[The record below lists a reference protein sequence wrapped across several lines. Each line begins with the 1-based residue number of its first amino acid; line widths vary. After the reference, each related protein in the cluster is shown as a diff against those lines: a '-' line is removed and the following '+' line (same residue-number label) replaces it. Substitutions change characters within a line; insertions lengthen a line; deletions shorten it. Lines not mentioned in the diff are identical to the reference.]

1 MIQYQ
6 MDLCELFFRS
16 SMRYPKMPQTL
27 EEAVRTRYPAEG
39 STQIAEI
46 FGIPKEEVRNT
57 AKKLGIRS
65 RIRKSTDK
73 FPGLNDK
80 IKRRYENEGPGKLSE
95 EYGVTRAV
103 VIQRARKLGVKIKD
117 QGEIDYPGLN
127 EAIQERYETEG
138 SKLLAEEFGL
148 SRAAVTTRAGKLG
161 IIFKSRTQLL
171 WDERKDQLLR
181 ERYPEEGASEE
192 LQTILG
198 VSWDDLAQKA
208 AKLGVKFRDRLKK
221 AGQTASRTST
231 HVNTKFFETW
241 TPDSAYVLGYTWA
254 DGCVTNHSVTP
265 AGTQR
270 RQIAFGCKRS
280 DKEILVQIRE
290 AMGAKHQ
297 IWDVEEKR
305 DGKIRYISK
314 LNITNTYLANRLQE
328 LHGIPSR
335 KSHRNNSF
343 PMSVPDDV
351 LGHFLRGYFDGD
363 GSVARDRSYYRI
375 QFYGTQRF
383 LEGIR
388 KEIVERLKVRECP
401 LVQVKEGW
409 DTGFE
414 ISEEDRER
422 IAEMLGSTPGVYYI
436 CWQNSEDLVKIYN
449 LLYSQ
454 GGILLKRKRDRLRNY
469 LRNYWQKEV
478 R

>member
-1 MIQYQ
+1 M
-6 MDLCELFFRS
+6 S
-16 SMRYPKMPQTL
+16 VTL
-27 EEAVRTRYPAEG
+27 EEAVRTRYPVEG

-57 AKKLGIRS
+57 AKKLGVRS
-65 RIRKSTDK
+65 RTRKSTDK

-80 IKRRYENEGPGKLSE
+80 IKRRYEKEGPGKLSE

-138 SKLLAEEFGL
+138 SKLLAMEYGL
-148 SRAAVTTRAGKLG
+148 SRAAVTTRAGKFG
-161 IIFKSRTQLL
+161 ISFKSRIHLL
-171 WDERKDQLLR
+171 WDEEKDQIIR
-181 ERYPEEGASEE
+181 EKYPEEGASEE

-198 VSWDDLAQKA
+198 VSWDDLAQRA
-208 AKLGVKFRDRLKK
+208 AKLGVKFRNRLKK
-221 AGQTASRTST
+221 AARHRQIHST
-231 HVNTKFFETW
+231 HVNTKFFDVW
-241 TPDSAYVLGYTWA
+241 TPDSAYTLGYIWA

-270 RQIAFGCKRS
+270 RQISFNCERS

-297 IWDVEEKR
+297 IWDVEEEK
-305 DGKIRYISK
+305 DGKTYYTSRLS
-314 LNITNTYLANRLQE
+314 ITNTYLANRLQE
-328 LHGIPSR
+328 LHKIPSR
-335 KSHRNNSF
+335 KSHRNSNF
-343 PMSVPDDV
+343 PTNVPDNL
-351 LGHFLRGYFDGD
+351 LGHFLRGHFDGD
-363 GSVARDRSYYRI
+363 GSVARDGKYYRI

-388 KEIVERLKVRECP
+388 RELVKRLGVRECP

-409 DTGFE
+409 DKG
-414 ISEEDRER
+414 SAMDEEDKER
-422 IAEMLGSTPGVYYI
+422 FAERFRSTPGVHYI
-436 CWQNSEDLVKIYN
+436 CWQEWTDVGRLWDF
-449 LLYSQ
+449 LYPENEQ
-454 GGILLKRKRDRLRNY
+454 FLHLRRKKEKLDNY
-469 LRNYWQKEV
+469 LEGWR
-478 R
+478 